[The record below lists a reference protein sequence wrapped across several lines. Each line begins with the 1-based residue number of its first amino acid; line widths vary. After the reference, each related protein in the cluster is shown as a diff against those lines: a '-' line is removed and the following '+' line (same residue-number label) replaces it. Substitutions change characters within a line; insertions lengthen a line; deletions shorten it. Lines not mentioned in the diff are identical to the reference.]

1 MDFNKLSDGDK
12 RYVLLAAGVIFGGLV
27 GVTDGWGAF
36 ATIGLLAGIGV
47 AGVIL
52 QPQLMPTMKLPV
64 AKAQLVFGLAVVAA
78 GSFVLAG
85 LSFMTGLFDFT
96 SIMSILFDLGLIAS
110 LVLAWFAWLDF
121 KVANPEVAARIAAAT
136 RPAADDAAPAPAP
149 ITAAPTPMP
158 AAPEPEPVAA
168 PEPEPVAAPVA
179 AMEPETAQ
187 EMTETAAAN
196 EPAAADDASDAS
208 AEKPA
213 GG

>member
-1 MDFNKLSDGDK
+1 MMDFNKLSDADK
-12 RYVLLAAGVIFGGLV
+12 RFVLLAAAVIFGGLV

-64 AKAQLVFGLAVVAA
+64 AKNQLVFGLALVAA

-85 LSFMTGLFDFT
+85 LASMASLFDFT
-96 SIMSILFDLGLIAS
+96 SIMSILFDL
-110 LVLAWFAWLDF
+110 
-121 KVANPEVAARIAAAT
+121 ANPEMAAKIAAAIPDMPERT
-136 RPAADDAAPAPAP
+136 AETTPAPVAS
-149 ITAAPTPMP
+149 APTPMP
-158 AAPEPEPVAA
+158 AAPAPEPVVEPEP
-168 PEPEPVAAPVA
+168 EPVA
-179 AMEPETAQ
+179 AMEPETAA
-187 EMTETAAAN
+187 EMTETAAMN
-196 EPAAADDASDAS
+196 EPAADDDTPEAP